1 MSIPRTVTAAGSVVA
16 LSAALLGVVPNAAAR
31 HQSRPTVKATSP
43 TVSEHVGT
51 AHIRVKVA
59 HRAKRAIRIH
69 FHTLA
74 GSAHAGSD
82 FVAKSGRVRIKKHH
96 KSAVIKVRIVND
108 HVHEGTEGFA
118 VKLRSTAAKL
128 PKKRAHVTI
137 TDDDAAIGPRLR
149 GTITYHLDE
158 SEYFDQLEAL
168 GTPGSLSRISTLT
181 MHVSLKKAADGTWVD
196 DGTGS
201 WTYASTGGI
210 WVRRGEGIEVAP
222 DYPYACADNPLTYNF
237 YKRTFWYKSAGHNTG
252 PFVVPPSTYAEPTL
266 HQAFLTL
273 SGYDPH
279 GSGSPLLRVL
289 AHIRGDRFETRS
301 PDPGHVCD
309 PDTVDHPNPMVFQGS
324 DVHLD
329 STEVNAYHAWIPR
342 SPDTNGLTA
351 TYDGSSLK
359 FGDSASQSSTG
370 LNYDEQT
377 GHYNTEETDL
387 YSVSGTLTLS

>member
-16 LSAALLGVVPNAAAR
+16 LSAALLGVVPNATAR
-31 HQSRPTVKATSP
+31 HQSRPTVKVTNP
-43 TVSEHVGT
+43 TISEHVGT

-59 HRAKRAIRIH
+59 HRTKKAIRIH
-69 FHTLA
+69 FHTIA

-108 HVHEGTEGFA
+108 HVHEGTERFA
-118 VKLRSTAAKL
+118 VKLRSTAARL

-137 TDDDAAIGPRLR
+137 TDDDPAVTGTRLR
-149 GTITYHLDE
+149 GTITYHINQ
-158 SEYFDQLEAL
+158 SEYFDDLEAL
-168 GTPGSLSRISTLT
+168 GTPGSLSRLSTLT

-201 WTYASTGGI
+201 WTYASTGNI
-210 WVRRGEGIEVAP
+210 WVIRGMGVEVAP

-252 PFVVPPSTYAEPTL
+252 PFVVPPSSFAEPAL

-279 GSGSPLLRVL
+279 GTGSPVLRVI

-301 PDPGHVCD
+301 PDPAHICD
-309 PDTVDHPNPMVFQGS
+309 DPNPMVFQGD

-329 STEVNAYHAWIPR
+329 STEVNSYHGWIPR
-342 SPDTNGLTA
+342 YPDTNGLTA
-351 TYDGSSLK
+351 SYDGSSLK
-359 FGDSASQSSTG
+359 FADTYSQSSNS
-370 LNYDEQT
+370 LDYHEDT
-377 GHYNTEETDL
+377 GHHGTEETDT
-387 YSVSGTLTLS
+387 YTVSGTLTLS